1 MLLPVYHV
9 IEQGPHPITA
19 RGLLE
24 LREDKLPDQDRS
36 NASWTLILAKT
47 SAALCAT
54 RGTHP
59 IILPSPNPKSC
70 FMLPTLLEFPFPH
83 LCLIKSYMLFKALF
97 KDHFFLESS
106 SDLSVENVISGLYSS
121 MRLFSSVLV
130 FMTAY
135 FILQFITHVY
145 DCPMTL

>member
-1 MLLPVYHV
+1 
-9 IEQGPHPITA
+9 
-19 RGLLE
+19 
-24 LREDKLPDQDRS
+24 
-36 NASWTLILAKT
+36 
-47 SAALCAT
+47 
-54 RGTHP
+54 
-59 IILPSPNPKSC
+59 
-70 FMLPTLLEFPFPH
+70 
-83 LCLIKSYMLFKALF
+83 MLFKALF

-145 DCPMTL
+145 DCPMTLWISGGQDLISAGVGDVVETIQIF